1 MALTISNGAANAAI
15 DVITD
20 LLDGG
25 TLEIRSGT
33 KPATTATTA
42 AGTLLVTVTLGTPS
56 FGAASTRSATIT
68 DPAGATA
75 SATGT
80 AGWFRAKTSGGTAVI
95 DGTVGTS
102 GADLNLSKTAI
113 VAGGSVDITGGTL
126 SLP

>member
-1 MALTISNGAANAAI
+1 MALTISNGAANAVI

-25 TLEIRSGT
+25 TLEIRSGV
-33 KPATTATTA
+33 KPAATSDSA
-42 AGTLLVTVTLGTPS
+42 AGTLLATVTLGAPS

-68 DPAGATA
+68 DPAAATA
-75 SATGT
+75 AATGT

-102 GADLNLSKTAI
+102 GADLNLSTTAL